1 MSDAHFQGQF
11 EVELKYRVKNHDAFL
26 NMLKQ
31 IEHEV
36 MFENNQESDWFYDTP
51 QRTMTQQGKSLV
63 LREIQPAGIKLWIV
77 KGPEADRCE
86 ATNITKLDSAQKH
99 GLRSDST
106 QQENQKY
113 LLCRRVPYHL
123 RFS

>member
-1 MSDAHFQGQF
+1 MVSDAHFQGQF

-31 IEHEV
+31 IEHKV

-51 QRTMTQQGKSLV
+51 QRTLTQQGKSLV

-86 ATNITKLDSAQKH
+86 ATNITKLDSAQSM
-99 GLRSDST
+99 L
-106 QQENQKY
+106 ENMGY
-113 LLCRRVPYHL
+113 
-123 RFS
+123 